1 MCAVGYEAPPW
12 QASSAPV
19 PLVTRG
25 EVIQV
30 AGWGGEGVMLVSSA
44 VVLPGMSG
52 GLLVSAEDGQ
62 ILGLLVSISE

>member
-1 MCAVGYEAPPW
+1 MCAVGYETPPW
-12 QASSAPV
+12 QASGPPV

-25 EVIQV
+25 EVTQV

-52 GLLVSAEDGQ
+52 GLLVSGEDDQ